1 MVYDIKALA
10 AINERFIFA
19 HLALTDSD
27 VAHAN
32 HLNKLIEALEML
44 TIRCQETLQNSR
56 IAMETIM

>member
-44 TIRCQETLQNSR
+44 TIRCQETL
-56 IAMETIM
+56 